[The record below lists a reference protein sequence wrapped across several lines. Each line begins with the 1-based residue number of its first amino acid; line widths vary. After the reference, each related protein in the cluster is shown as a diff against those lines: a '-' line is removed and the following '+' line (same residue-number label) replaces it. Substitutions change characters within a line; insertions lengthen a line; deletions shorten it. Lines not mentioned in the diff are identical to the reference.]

1 MPAIMADNNVEGQL
15 DILLDLFRQPTWHEV
30 WISLNIPLETFE
42 SLGLAR
48 ETKDSILWSTCQ
60 ERDIIL
66 ITGNRNRR
74 DADSLDATIHASNT
88 LNSLPVITIANPRQ
102 IVRSKA
108 YAKKAADRL
117 IEYLFDLEAY
127 RGAGRLFVP

>member
-15 DILLDLFRQPTWHEV
+15 DILLDIFHEPTWREI
-30 WISLNIPLETFE
+30 WISLNLPLETFE
-42 SLGLAR
+42 SLKLPR
-48 ETKDSILWSTCQ
+48 ETKDSTLWNICQ
-60 ERDIIL
+60 QREIIL
-66 ITGNRNRR
+66 ITGNRNRH

-88 LNSLPVITIANPRQ
+88 PDSLPVITIANPKQ